1 MSNREPRDFSLEER
15 RRQFLAFKKAHPPNA
30 TEVSEAKTQWHLVAD
45 PMTVEQVDQI
55 PPGQP
60 GIESRVG
67 PFWVKYFHRERHQVV
82 VARGLFDHEHWTW
95 TVRFTPEADHRGL
108 RQSAT
113 ILRVILAGSPTIAL
127 AGQDQTGRS
136 CPASWRRAIRSSGPI
151 CTECSCWPR
160 KGP

>member
-95 TVRFTPEADHRGL
+95 TVRFTPEADHDYRCRVAAQAWAFIVYRGWT
-108 RQSAT
+108 A
-113 ILRVILAGSPTIAL
+113 AL
-127 AGQDQTGRS
+127 GRFNRIGVTR
-136 CPASWRRAIRSSGPI
+136 ASR
-151 CTECSCWPR
+151 
-160 KGP
+160 